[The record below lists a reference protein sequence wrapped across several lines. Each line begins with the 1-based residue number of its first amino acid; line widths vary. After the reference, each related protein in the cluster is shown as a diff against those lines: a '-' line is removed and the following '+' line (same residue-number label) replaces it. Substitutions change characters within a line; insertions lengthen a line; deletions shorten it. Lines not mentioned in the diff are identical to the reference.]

1 MKGRIAATAVS
12 FRHKVK
18 REREEREGI
27 KHATS
32 LLFLSIFIFL
42 TNRSWFGCLL
52 LLQRLKNEIDLI
64 ISFFNFRTL
73 CLTFAKGEL
82 QRNTFKG
89 GANKRFVCVVGEG
102 GVATSLSRAAL
113 FNFSKYVSKFGCV
126 AALIDPIRPD
136 ASSTTAWSA
145 PPLLR
150 FPLRLLMLSW
160 LLVLSG

>member
-1 MKGRIAATAVS
+1 MKGRIGATAVS

-18 REREEREGI
+18 REREREGI

-52 LLQRLKNEIDLI
+52 LLQRLNNEIDLI

-89 GANKRFVCVVGEG
+89 GANERFVCVVGEG
-102 GVATSLSRAAL
+102 GVATSLSWAAL

-126 AALIDPIRPD
+126 AALIDRSDPILRPPPPD
-136 ASSTTAWSA
+136 
-145 PPLLR
+145 PLLLSCAFR
-150 FPLRLLMLSW
+150 FDS
-160 LLVLSG
+160 